1 VTSRPR
7 IRQRRLNQ
15 SGLSLVVALIMLVIM
30 TATTLMI
37 FRMSNTGTLIVGNM
51 QFRNEALAL
60 ADGTLQEAISTTRVF
75 DAPNTLFLDPCDN
88 VNNRRCYDV
97 DGDGANDIEVDV
109 VPPTCVQVNI
119 IPTRAL
125 NLDDPV
131 NNPFDQDCAA
141 GVTPDNT
148 GQEDGDGGASL
159 CARSTWE
166 ARANAQDYDDSG
178 TTGARMSVVQGV
190 GVTIDKGSA
199 LAGCPGA

>member
-1 VTSRPR
+1 MSTGRSASLY
-7 IRQRRLNQ
+7 QLCQ
-15 SGLSLVVALIMLVIM
+15 SGFSLVVALIMLVIM

-37 FRMSNTGTLIVGNM
+37 FRISNTGTQIVGNM

-75 DAPNTLFLDPCDN
+75 DTPDTLFLDPCDN

-97 DGDGANDIEVDV
+97 DGNGDDDVQVDV
-109 VPPTCVQVNI
+109 VPPACVQVNI

-125 NLDDPV
+125 DSLD
-131 NNPFDQDCAA
+131 PFDQDCLTGAA
-141 GVTPDNT
+141 TETGTEGVDT
-148 GQEDGDGGASL
+148 GASL
-159 CARSTWE
+159 CARSIWE
-166 ARANAQDYDDSG
+166 ARANAQDYGGSG

-199 LAGCPGA
+199 LAGCPGS